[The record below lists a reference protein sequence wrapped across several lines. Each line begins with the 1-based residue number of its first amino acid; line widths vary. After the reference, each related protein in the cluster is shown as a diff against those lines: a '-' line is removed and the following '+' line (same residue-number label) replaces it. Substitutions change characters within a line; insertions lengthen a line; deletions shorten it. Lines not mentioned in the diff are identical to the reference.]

1 MQFHRHVVPEM
12 MDRLDLP
19 EAAHVSAL
27 AGLRRANQATK
38 AAQHVA
44 KPIVALARRDR
55 IDRISMLDVACGG
68 GDVPIDVA
76 LRAKAMGIGIELTL
90 LDRSATALRNAAAA
104 AQRAGVH
111 CRFVQADLLNECPQL
126 NFDVVACSLFLHHIP
141 QPGQV
146 VDFLK
151 NLRRMARRRIV
162 VGDVRR
168 SWIGWATAW
177 VGSRLLS
184 RSPIVH
190 HDGPASVRGAWT
202 MRELANFAAE
212 AQMNGATVQRSWP
225 WRMLLV
231 WDATG
236 VRTE

>member
-1 MQFHRHVVPEM
+1 MRLQRHIVPEM
-12 MDRLDLP
+12 MDRPDLP
-19 EAAHVSAL
+19 EAAHVGAL
-27 AGLRRANQATK
+27 AGLRRANQATL
-38 AAQHVA
+38 AAQHLA

-90 LDRSATALRNAAAA
+90 LDRSATALRSAAAA
-104 AQRAGVH
+104 AERAGVR
-111 CRFVQADLLNECPQL
+111 CRCVQADILNECPQL
-126 NFDVVACSLFLHHIP
+126 NFDVVTCTLFLHHIP

-151 NLRRMARRRIV
+151 NLRRIALRRIV
-162 VGDVRR
+162 IGDVRR
-168 SWIGWATAW
+168 LWIGWATAW
-177 VGSRLLS
+177 LGSRVLS
-184 RSPIVH
+184 RSPMVH

-202 MRELANFAAE
+202 MRELASFAAE
-212 AQMNGATVQRSWP
+212 AQMNGAALRRSWP

-231 WDATG
+231 WDAT
-236 VRTE
+236 E